1 MEYIK
6 FDPLQLRILA
16 YVGIS
21 MVLGA
26 VIGID
31 REFADK
37 PAGLRT
43 HMLVAGAA
51 TLLVDLSDVIV
62 SHFYTHVD
70 PEILT
75 ANPVRIMQAVITG
88 VSFLGAG
95 TIIRRSSTQ
104 IEGLTTAASILFA
117 TAIGIAVALSQ
128 LVLAIGATLIVLVT
142 LRVVGGL
149 EIWILRKKEERQL
162 AHPKGSFVNGTGSDK
177 DEKPSD

>member
-1 MEYIK
+1 ME
-6 FDPLQLRILA
+6 LTGLELAQLRILGA
-16 YVGIS
+16 VGIS
-21 MVLGA
+21 MLLGA
-26 VIGID
+26 LIGID

-51 TLLVDLSDVIV
+51 TLFMDLSDVIV
-62 SHFYTHVD
+62 SHFYSQFDHG
-70 PEILT
+70 ILT

-95 TIIRRSSTQ
+95 TILRRSSKQ

-128 LVLAIGATLIVLVT
+128 LVLAIGATLIVLVV
-142 LRVVGGL
+142 LRVFGRL
-149 EIWILRKKEERQL
+149 ETWMIKRQ
-162 AHPKGSFVNGTGSDK
+162 
-177 DEKPSD
+177 EKIQASLEDDPA